1 MSDVT
6 ATIVLF
12 FAIFG
17 LVGISEILHRKKLIS
32 AEISRKI
39 VHIGVGSLIFFS
51 YPFLSSATPVIILSS
66 IFIFINALTLILGV
80 FKGMEG
86 VDRESIGTVL
96 YPLSVLI
103 ITIAFFRDKLIY
115 FTSLSALFYGDALAA
130 IVGKEWP
137 LKVFHSDRGSKSLS
151 GSMVLGLTVY
161 LILTVFFKIDLFT
174 ALFFS
179 ILAMAL
185 EAGFYGGVDNLTL
198 PLGLAFFLFYFERSG
213 LSANFVYGFVLA
225 LILAL
230 ISIYMK
236 FLTFDGSVVTF
247 LIGTLIFSIGG
258 LKWGLPIITFF
269 ITSSILTKL
278 VKGRSVVKSG
288 EARDS
293 IQVLANGGLPAL
305 FVILNYLVGWNYWYV
320 LYIVSL
326 AVVNSDTWSTEI
338 GTLSKFMPRS
348 IINFKELPKG
358 SSGAVSICGSLGGF
372 AGSFLIAI
380 FLLIYGFNVKLFII
394 AGLAGFLGNIIDSFL
409 GATVEVQYFCKRCGG
424 IFDIDTHCGEKL
436 EYLRGI
442 KWFGNNMV
450 NFTASLLGSIIAAL
464 IFWIGGIK

>member
-1 MSDVT
+1 MSNVL
-6 ATIVLF
+6 ATVVLF

-17 LVGISEILHRKKLIS
+17 LVGFSEILHRRGLVS

-39 VHIGVGSLIFFS
+39 VHIGVGTLIFFA
-51 YPFLSSATPVIILSS
+51 YPFLKGPLPVIILSTLFIVINS
-66 IFIFINALTLILGV
+66 ITLMLGV

-86 VDRESIGTVL
+86 VDRESLGTVL

-103 ITIAFFRDKLIY
+103 ITFIFFWDRMIY
-115 FTSLSALFYGDALAA
+115 FTSLSALFYGDAFAA
-130 IVGKEWP
+130 IIGRKWP
-137 LKVFHSDRGSKSLS
+137 LKVFRTRMGTKSLA
-151 GSMVLGLTVY
+151 GSLTLGVIVFGILVVIFKLNLFAALVL
-161 LILTVFFKIDLFT
+161 
-174 ALFFS
+174 S
-179 ILAMAL
+179 ILAIAL
-185 EAGFYGGVDNLTL
+185 EAGFYGGIDNLSL
-198 PLGLAFFLFYFERSG
+198 PLGLAFFLFYFKQSG
-213 LSANFVYGFVLA
+213 LSPNFVYGF
-225 LILAL
+225 ILAFIL
-230 ISIYMK
+230 AVISISLK
-236 FLTFDGSVVTF
+236 FLTFDGSVVMF
-247 LIGTLIFSIGG
+247 LVGVLIFSIGG
-258 LKWGLPIITFF
+258 VKWGFPIITFF

-278 VKGRSVVKSG
+278 VKGKSVVKSG

-305 FVILNYLVGWNYWYV
+305 FVLLNYLTPWKYWYV

-348 IINFKELPKG
+348 IINWKELPKG

-372 AGSFLIAI
+372 IGSFLIAS
-380 FLLIYGFNVKLFII
+380 FLLIYGFNFKLFFI
-394 AGLAGFLGNIIDSFL
+394 AGFAGFLGNIIDSLL
-409 GATVEVQYFCKRCGG
+409 GATVEVQYLCRNCGG

>member
-1 MSDVT
+1 MNNAV

-17 LVGISEILHRKKLIS
+17 LVGISEILHRKKLIA

-39 VHIGVGSLIFFS
+39 VHIGVGTLIFLS
-51 YPFLSSATPVIILSS
+51 YPFLESAEPVIILSA
-66 IFIFINALTLILGV
+66 IFIIINALTLMLGV

-103 ITIAFFRDKLIY
+103 ITIPFFRDKIIY

-130 IVGKEWP
+130 IVGNGWP
-137 LKVFHSDRGSKSLS
+137 LKVFQTPRGSKSLV
-151 GSMVLGLTVY
+151 GSLALGTIVFLVLTA
-161 LILTVFFKIDLFT
+161 FFKVNLFA
-174 ALFFS
+174 ALIFS
-179 ILAMAL
+179 ILAIAL

-198 PLGLAFFLFYFERSG
+198 PLGLVFFLFYIERSG
-213 LSANFVYGFVLA
+213 LSSNFICGFILA

-230 ISIYMK
+230 VSIYMK

-293 IQVLANGGLPAL
+293 IQVLANGGLPTL
-305 FVILNYLVGWNYWYV
+305 FVMLSNLISWKYWYV

-348 IINFKELPKG
+348 IVNFKRLTKG
-358 SSGAVSICGSLGGF
+358 SSGAVSLCGTFGGLV
-372 AGSFLIAI
+372 GSFLIAS
-380 FLLIYGFNVKLFII
+380 FLLIYGFNFKLFFI
-394 AGLAGFLGNIIDSFL
+394 AGIAGFLGNIIDSFL
-409 GATVEVQYFCKRCGG
+409 GATVEVQYFCKKCGG

-442 KWFGNNMV
+442 RWFGNNMV

>member
-1 MSDVT
+1 MSNVA
-6 ATIVLF
+6 ATVILF
-12 FAIFG
+12 LAIFA
-17 LVGISEILHRKKLIS
+17 LVGISEILHRKELIS
-32 AEISRKI
+32 AEISRKT
-39 VHIGVGSLIFFS
+39 VHIGVGSLIFLA

-66 IFIFINALTLILGV
+66 IFIFINALTLILVV

-96 YPLSVLI
+96 YLLSVLI

-115 FTSLSALFYGDALAA
+115 FTSLSALFNGDALAA
-130 IVGKEWP
+130 IVGKTWP
-137 LKVFHSDRGSKSLS
+137 LKVFYTDRGTKSLS
-151 GSMVLGLTVY
+151 GSLILGLTVY
-161 LILTVFFKIDLFT
+161 LTLSIIFKMNLLA
-174 ALFFS
+174 ALIFS

-185 EAGFYGGVDNLTL
+185 EAGFYGGIDNLTL
-198 PLGLAFFLFYFERSG
+198 PIGLAFFLFYFEHSG
-213 LSANFVYGFVLA
+213 LNSNFFYGLVLA

-230 ISIYMK
+230 ASFYMK

-305 FVILNYLVGWNYWYV
+305 FVILNYLVTWKYWYV

-348 IINFKELPKG
+348 IINFKRLPKG
-358 SSGAVSICGSLGGF
+358 SSGAVSFCGSLGGL
-372 AGSFLIAI
+372 AGSFLIAT
-380 FLLIYGFNVKLFII
+380 FLLIYGFSCKLFII
-394 AGLAGFLGNIIDSFL
+394 AGLAGFLGNVIDSFL
-409 GATVEVQYFCKRCGG
+409 GATVEVQYFCERCGG

-450 NFTASLLGSIIAAL
+450 NFTASLIGSIIAAL
-464 IFWIGGIK
+464 IFWIGGMR